1 MHVSKGKVKRKRAN
15 KYILKSFVV
24 FLNYNKPGVFAVWEN
39 DKICRQR
46 LFMDLNK
53 KIYDKHN
60 KHNIKAINEQR
71 TKIFKSNK

>member
-24 FLNYNKPGVFAVWEN
+24 FLNYNKPGVFAAWEN

-60 KHNIKAINEQR
+60 KHNIKAI
-71 TKIFKSNK
+71 T